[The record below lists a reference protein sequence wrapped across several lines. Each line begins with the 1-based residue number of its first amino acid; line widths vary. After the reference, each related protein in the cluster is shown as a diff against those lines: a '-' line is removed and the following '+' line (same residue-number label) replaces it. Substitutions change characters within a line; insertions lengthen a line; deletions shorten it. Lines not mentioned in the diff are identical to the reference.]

1 MTDSRRTTKV
11 TLTPAQRERQKK
23 LAAYKKNNERVRAEN
38 AARKKAAKEK
48 ALAAKKAKAK
58 ATKIRAANTA
68 HMKKLT
74 PAQRKAAIASEQNRT
89 GRKTGRVGPVIPKR
103 LSPARQYYVKQEEK
117 MVQTIDGKITPA
129 EQRRRKAAASPAGM
143 AKYDREQKRK
153 KAASLKKTKP
163 VVKDTKKVVLKKKPE
178 TKKPVVKKK
187 PEIKLK
193 APKTT
198 YKAPASRGPAPST
211 TESKAYAKDA
221 RNKEY
226 DRLRKA
232 GKTKQA
238 ESLGK
243 KISADSRKGAPK
255 NAYRIPQGAERK
267 DSSYEALKA
276 MRTRTN
282 ANVNAQLSADLRNGE
297 KKRRN
302 NIA

>member
-1 MTDSRRTTKV
+1 MTDSRTTAKV

-23 LAAYKKNNERVRAEN
+23 LAAYKKNNARVRAEN
-38 AARKKAAKEK
+38 AARKKAANQK

-103 LSPARQYYVKQEEK
+103 LSPARQHYVKQERK
-117 MVQTIDGKITPA
+117 LVQTIDGKITPA
-129 EQRRRKAAASPAGM
+129 EQRRRKAAASPAAM
-143 AKYDREQKRK
+143 AKYDREQKK
-153 KAASLKKTKP
+153 KAASAKKTKP

-198 YKAPASRGPAPST
+198 YKAPASRGPAPT
-211 TESKAYAKDA
+211 TTKSKAYAKDA

-255 NAYRIPQGAERK
+255 NAYRIPQGAERR

-282 ANVNAQLSADLRNGE
+282 ANVNAQLSADRRNSD